1 MMNAKKYLG
10 DLIGGG
16 LLVAESRIVARTLL
30 QNLSD
35 AEWKHLFEVEN
46 ILQKRSRHSSIRYA
60 RTIRRR
66 ITPLGKDFMQALL
79 EASDAEYVQMLLLA
93 VLLDSPV
100 LADFMQLI
108 VVEYKRLYKPTL
120 PPDVWNSFI
129 AERLQVMPDLGNF
142 AESTLHKMGT
152 NAVRVLV
159 ESGYLNSN
167 HQREF
172 QPVYLLPAV
181 EQWLFALNHLE
192 LKAVMECTT

>member
-66 ITPLGKDFMQALL
+66 ITPLGKDFMQ
-79 EASDAEYVQMLLLA
+79 
-93 VLLDSPV
+93 
-100 LADFMQLI
+100 
-108 VVEYKRLYKPTL
+108 
-120 PPDVWNSFI
+120 
-129 AERLQVMPDLGNF
+129 
-142 AESTLHKMGT
+142 
-152 NAVRVLV
+152 
-159 ESGYLNSN
+159 
-167 HQREF
+167 
-172 QPVYLLPAV
+172 
-181 EQWLFALNHLE
+181 
-192 LKAVMECTT
+192 C